1 MKIDRK
7 GKYNMFTKLKNL
19 FRRSNKPKLYKAV
32 YCESMS
38 RDLRDPDVEHITVKT
53 DNYATAFILAKTNDE
68 AYRKFMDMFIYLRN
82 GLIIKSIDEIPVVH

>member
-1 MKIDRK
+1 
-7 GKYNMFTKLKNL
+7 
-19 FRRSNKPKLYKAV
+19 
-32 YCESMS
+32 MS

-53 DNYATAFILAKTNDE
+53 SDYATTFILAKTNDE

>member
-1 MKIDRK
+1 
-7 GKYNMFTKLKNL
+7 
-19 FRRSNKPKLYKAV
+19 
-32 YCESMS
+32 MS

-53 DNYATAFILAKTNDE
+53 SDYATAFILAKTNDE